1 MENIVNWFRRQYNN
15 PQVIILAAVLIVGFA
30 LVIYAGKMIAPVI
43 AGIVIA
49 YILEGGV
56 KNFEAIKVPRLGAV
70 LIVLGLF
77 LILCFALVF
86 GILPLVSTQA
96 LQMAS
101 QIPSWIADMQA
112 ALLQLPEHYPEIL
125 SEEQVR
131 GFIAASAQFVAEIGQ
146 QIVITWSASS
156 VLGIITLVI
165 YLILVPILVFFFLK
179 DKVKL
184 TDWLINFLPDKDHG
198 LTVTVWQ
205 NVNRQM
211 SNYIRGKFWEIL
223 IVGGVTYTT
232 FTLFGLQYAAL
243 LSVIVGLSVLI
254 PFVGAAVVTIPVVVV
269 AGFQFGLSPE
279 FAYVVGAY
287 LIIQILDGNVL
298 VPLIFSEVV
307 DLHPV
312 AIVVAVLV
320 FGGLWGVWGVF
331 FAIPLATLVQ
341 AVLISWPRAN
351 ENTEITEQDS

>member
-1 MENIVNWFRRQYNN
+1 MQNLVNWFRRQLNN
-15 PQVIILAAVLIVGFA
+15 PQVIILAVVLIVGFT
-30 LVIYAGKMIAPVI
+30 LVIYAGKMVAPVI
-43 AGIVIA
+43 ASVVIA
-49 YILEGGV
+49 YILEGAV
-56 KNFEAIKVPRLGAV
+56 RIFEAIKVPRLSAV
-70 LIVLGLF
+70 LIVLALF
-77 LILCFALVF
+77 LILCLALVF
-86 GILPLVSTQA
+86 GILPLVSSQA
-96 LQMAS
+96 LQLAS
-101 QIPSWIADMQA
+101 QIPSWIAEAQA
-112 ALLQLPEHYPEIL
+112 ALLQLPDRYPELL
-125 SEEQVR
+125 SEAQVR
-131 GFIAASAQFVAEIGQ
+131 GFIGTTAQFVTQLGQ
-146 QIVITWSASS
+146 QIVVTWSASS
-156 VLGIITLVI
+156 VVGIITLVI

-184 TDWLINFLPDKDHG
+184 TQWLTNFMPDQDHA
-198 LTVTVWQ
+198 LTYTVWQ

-223 IVGGVTYTT
+223 IVGGVT
-232 FTLFGLQYAAL
+232 FAVFSIFGLQYSAL

-269 AGFQFGLSPE
+269 AGVQWGFSPE
-279 FAYVVGAY
+279 FAYLVVAY

-341 AVLISWPRAN
+341 AVLIAWPRGSDEADPV
-351 ENTEITEQDS
+351 Q